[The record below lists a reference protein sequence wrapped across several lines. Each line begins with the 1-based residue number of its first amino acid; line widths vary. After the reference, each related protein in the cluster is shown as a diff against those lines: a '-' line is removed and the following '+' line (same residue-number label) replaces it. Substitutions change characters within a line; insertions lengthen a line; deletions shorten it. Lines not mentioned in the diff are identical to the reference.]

1 MKRLKYFDTVKGIG
15 ILLVVLGHAT
25 FVNERLLTFIFSF
38 HMPLFFIV
46 SGMLTAYK
54 DGSGSTLRDVF
65 YRKLKTI
72 IIPYLCFSICYTLI
86 DILSVYFGQISL
98 NDLKIN
104 LVCTGSFAG
113 SGPLWFLP
121 TLFICEII
129 FNVLLKKTG
138 KKYGIIISL
147 IISFSGFLIWHFFEP
162 VYTASKSNLTKFFLL
177 SFIFVII
184 RSMVCLI
191 FLALSYTLFKIA
203 KVFSGDD
210 IKGYAL
216 PVLSGVIL
224 LIICAVL
231 SGLNTN
237 IDIHNMDFGNI
248 ILFLLNAFCGSVG
261 LILICRFLPEIKP
274 LSIVHFWGKNSLIIM
289 ATHLNFYILFLG
301 NVIAYKI
308 NPYIK
313 HAKEYVLLFNIML
326 ITMAVETLFIF
337 LINRYIPWMS
347 GKSKNK

>member
-1 MKRLKYFDTVKGIG
+1 MKRLGYFDTVKGIG

-25 FVNERLLTFIFSF
+25 FVNERILTFICAF

-54 DGSGSTLRDVF
+54 DEQTASYKDVF
-65 YRKLKTI
+65 YRKIKSI

-86 DILSVYFGQISL
+86 DILSVYFNQISL

-121 TLFICEII
+121 TLFICEMI
-129 FNVLLKKTG
+129 FHALLIKAG
-138 KKYGIIISL
+138 VRPGITISL
-147 IISFSGFLIWHFFEP
+147 IISLTGFVIWHFFEP
-162 VYTASKSNLTKFFLL
+162 LYTASKSDFTKYFLFN
-177 SFIFVII
+177 FIYVII

-191 FLALSYTLFKIA
+191 FLSLSY
-203 KVFSGDD
+203 
-210 IKGYAL
+210 
-216 PVLSGVIL
+216 VLYKLAVRSTDNDVLKNNAVQAVAGLVLLTVCAIL
-224 LIICAVL
+224 SAF
-231 SGLNTN
+231 NTN
-237 IDIHNMDFGNI
+237 IDIHNMDYGNMAM
-248 ILFLLNAFCGSVG
+248 FLLNAFCGSMG
-261 LILICRFLPEIKP
+261 LILLCRTLPELKVLKI
-274 LSIVHFWGKNSLIIM
+274 LRFWGKNSLIIM

-308 NPYIK
+308 NPYIT

-326 ITMAVETLFIF
+326 VTMAVETLLIF
-337 LINRYIPWMS
+337 LINRYIPWMA
-347 GKSKNK
+347 GKSR